1 MTSFPLSER
10 VTDRPTRSRSARN
23 AYAFLL
29 AGAVAIAIY
38 LVLPSQVQ
46 SVVFVLIGLA
56 GVFAIVGGARM
67 HLIGS
72 GRIPW
77 YLFAAGIAGQVCGD
91 IVTGY
96 YELWFD
102 REPPLPSVADA
113 FYLGGYPAFIAGIVI
128 LQRRLGGAT
137 SRAAVLDTVI
147 VATAIGAVQW
157 VFFLQSTYEEHI
169 RASARIVDSLY
180 PTMDTLLLVG
190 LAQLLIGPGRRSPS
204 YRLLVVSVA
213 LWVVGDE
220 LYVLYASTYVAG
232 GWIDVFLL
240 GSYVV
245 FGTAALEPSVA
256 RISVVDRRIVPR
268 LTRTRLMVLV
278 SALLAVPFT
287 VVVERLEGRHFH
299 VLFEAGAA
307 SVIALLVLARLAGL
321 VGAVEAAR
329 DDERA
334 ALEQAESARL
344 QLAAQNLRLLELDRL
359 KDEFVAGVS
368 HELRTPLT
376 SIAGYAE
383 LMLETENDP
392 GIRNHLEIIERNA
405 ERLLRLVS
413 DLLFA
418 ARLQT
423 GQLDLDVTDVDLRE
437 LVRQAVESAQMQAE
451 AADVTLDIDVLREPL
466 HVEGAPDRLTQL
478 LDNLVSNALKFTPA
492 GGRVSISLRRGEGAA
507 VLEVSDTGIGIPADE
522 LTNLFQRF
530 YRSRIALDRQIQGT
544 GLGLYLSKA
553 IVDAHRGRIDVR
565 STEGKGTTFVVE
577 IPERR
582 S

>member
-1 MTSFPLSER
+1 M
-10 VTDRPTRSRSARN
+10 
-23 AYAFLL
+23 
-29 AGAVAIAIY
+29 
-38 LVLPSQVQ
+38 Q
-46 SVVFVLIGLA
+46 SVVFVAIGLA
-56 GVFAIVGGARM
+56 GVSAIIFGARK

-72 GRIPW
+72 GRVPW
-77 YLFAAGIAGQVCGD
+77 YLFAAGIAGQVAGD
-91 IVTGY
+91 TVTGY
-96 YELWFD
+96 YELAFGH
-102 REPPLPSVADA
+102 EPPLPSVADA
-113 FYLGGYPAFIAGIVI
+113 FYRGGYPAFIAGIII

-157 VFFLQSTYEEHI
+157 VFFLQSTYEEHV
-169 RASARIVDSLY
+169 RVSARVVDSLY

-190 LAQLLIGPGRRSPS
+190 LAQLLIGPGRRSRS
-204 YRLLVVSVA
+204 YRLLVASVA

-220 LYVLYASTYVAG
+220 LYALYAATYVAG

-240 GSYVV
+240 GSYIV

-256 RISVVDRRIVPR
+256 RISVIDRRIVPR
-268 LTRTRLMVLV
+268 LTRTRLAVLAA
-278 SALLAVPFT
+278 ALLAVPFT
-287 VVVERLEGRHFH
+287 VAVERLEGRHVH

-307 SVIALLVLARLAGL
+307 GLIAILVLARLAGL
-321 VGAVEAAR
+321 VGAVESAR
-329 DDERA
+329 DDERT

-359 KDEFVAGVS
+359 KDEFVASVS

-383 LMLETENDP
+383 LMLETEHDTTN
-392 GIRNHLEIIERNA
+392 RNHLEIIERNA

-423 GQLDLDVTDVDLRE
+423 GQLDLEVTDVDLRE
-437 LVRQAVESAQMQAE
+437 LVEHAVESARMQADARE
-451 AADVTLDIDVLREPL
+451 VALKVDLEPTVLR
-466 HVEGAPDRLTQL
+466 VQGARDRLAQL

-492 GGRVSISLRRGEGAA
+492 GGTVSVTLRRGEGSGI
-507 VLEVSDTGIGIPADE
+507 LEVSDTGIGIPSDE

-530 YRSRIALDRQIQGT
+530 YRSRNALDRQIQGT

-553 IVDAHRGRIDVR
+553 IVDAHHGRIEAR
-565 STEGKGTTFVVE
+565 STEGEGTTFVVE
-577 IPERR
+577 IPELRA
-582 S
+582 